1 MDITKFR
8 LKEIHGLLIKY
19 LKDNDFST
27 FTIKKYDSFLADC
40 LTCYK
45 TPIGNTYE
53 DLLFR
58 YLQLNPSSQKSKVIS
73 TLGRIK
79 YFDINKELPT
89 KHNSYFIQ
97 NKNYLCSEFQLLIDN
112 YTKLRKESGI
122 KESTIY
128 TETGAARR
136 FFSYFQKKGVHK
148 LSDIKEADVLEL
160 FINEKGEHIK
170 SYSYMKSIRAVLKE
184 NMKENNSKTNNIKQI
199 IFYLP
204 ALKQIRKNIQYLE
217 VNEIMAITSTLSGN
231 SNLSKRDKAIGLLA
245 LKYGLRNSDI
255 INLTLFSIDF
265 KNEIITVNQQKTGVS
280 YILKLITI
288 VGNAILDYVKSERP
302 KSKEVK
308 LFLRKT
314 PPYKGLE
321 AKSAYS
327 ISLNIMKESG
337 IRTEGIN
344 RKGFHL
350 FRHNL
355 ATTLLGEGVKLPII
369 SSILGHVSPASTET
383 YLSSDFVHLRQC
395 ALDISVFSQTEE
407 ILDAN

>member
-27 FTIKKYDSFLADC
+27 FTIKKYDSFLTDC

-45 TPIGNTYE
+45 RPSENNYE
-53 DLLFR
+53 ELLFR
-58 YLQLNPSSQKSKVIS
+58 YIQLNPSSQKSKVIS
-73 TLGRIK
+73 TLGRIR

-97 NKNYLCSEFQLLIDN
+97 NKNNLCSEFQLLIDN
-112 YTKLRKESGI
+112 YTKLRKESGM

-128 TETGAARR
+128 TEAGAARR
-136 FFSYFQKKGVHK
+136 FFSYFQKKGVYK
-148 LSDIKEADVLEL
+148 LSDIKEVDVIGYFL
-160 FINEKGEHIK
+160 NEKGEHIK
-170 SYSYMKSIRAVLKE
+170 SYSNMKSIRSVLKS
-184 NMKENNSKTNNIKQI
+184 NIRKNNSQIDIIKQV

-204 ALKQIRKNIQYLE
+204 ALNQIRKNIQYLE
-217 VNEIMAITSTLSGN
+217 VNEIAAINSTLTGN

-255 INLTLFSIDF
+255 VNLTIFSIDF
-265 KNEIITVNQQKTGVS
+265 KNEIITVKQQKTGVP
-280 YILKLITI
+280 YTLRLITI

-308 LFLRKT
+308 LFLRKI
-314 PPYKGLE
+314 PPYKGLD

-327 ISLNIMKESG
+327 ISINIMKESG
-337 IRTEGIN
+337 IRTKGVD

-369 SSILGHVSPASTET
+369 SSILGHISPASTET